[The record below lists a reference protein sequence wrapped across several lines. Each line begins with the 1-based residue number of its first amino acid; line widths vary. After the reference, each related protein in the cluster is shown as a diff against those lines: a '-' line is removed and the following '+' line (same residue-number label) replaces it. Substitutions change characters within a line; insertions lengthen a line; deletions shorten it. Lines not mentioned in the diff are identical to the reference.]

1 MDLRTR
7 WGRNIAEARRR
18 LGMSQTELG
27 NAIPLQNKMSAHTVS
42 RWERGI
48 TAPSDEN
55 RIRLAEILGVP
66 VAILFPYPEQPDS
79 NGGEAAA

>member
-1 MDLRTR
+1 MDFRTR

-27 NAIPLQNKMSAHTVS
+27 DAIPLRNKMSAHTVS
-42 RWERGI
+42 RWERGV
-48 TAPSDEN
+48 TVPSDEN

-66 VAILFPYPEQPDS
+66 AGDLFPYPDDS